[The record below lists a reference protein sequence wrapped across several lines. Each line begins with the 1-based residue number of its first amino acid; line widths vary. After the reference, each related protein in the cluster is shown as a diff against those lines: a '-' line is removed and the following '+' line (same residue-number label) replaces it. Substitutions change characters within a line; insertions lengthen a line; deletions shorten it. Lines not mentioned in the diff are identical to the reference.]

1 MFSTR
6 FKFVYNRYETIVLV
20 PDNANQKK
28 ITALLL
34 LMLLFEQKVNKIK
47 RV

>member
-6 FKFVYNRYETIVLV
+6 FKFVYNRYETVVLV

-28 ITALLL
+28 ITALL
-34 LMLLFEQKVNKIK
+34 MLLFEQKVNKIK